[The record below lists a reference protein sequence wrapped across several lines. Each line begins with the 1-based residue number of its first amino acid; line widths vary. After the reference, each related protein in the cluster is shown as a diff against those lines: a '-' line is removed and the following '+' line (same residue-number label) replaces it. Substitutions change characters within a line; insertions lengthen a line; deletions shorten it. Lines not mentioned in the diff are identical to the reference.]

1 MKKLLI
7 LLTFV
12 IFFHPAFSQWAIP
25 QQMRAS
31 NTLDRMS
38 DTNGISRNDLLYGI
52 PMTPGG
58 VKGSTY
64 LDKKWNLA
72 TISLFQWEKL
82 LEGYP
87 VKYELKENELEVKAS
102 NGIKIL
108 DTKNIKSLVWKD
120 SITQEPKYF
129 ISGSEYKDEGTPLNG
144 LLEVLSDGKVPLLKR
159 NFVVVKAPD

>member
-1 MKKLLI
+1 
-7 LLTFV
+7 
-12 IFFHPAFSQWAIP
+12 
-25 QQMRAS
+25 
-31 NTLDRMS
+31 
-38 DTNGISRNDLLYGI
+38 
-52 PMTPGG
+52 MTPGG

-72 TISLFQWEKL
+72 TTLLFKSEKL
-82 LEGYP
+82 PEGYP

-129 ISGSEYKDEGTPLNG
+129 ISGSEYTDEGTPLNG

>member
-1 MKKLLI
+1 
-7 LLTFV
+7 
-12 IFFHPAFSQWAIP
+12 
-25 QQMRAS
+25 
-31 NTLDRMS
+31 
-38 DTNGISRNDLLYGI
+38 
-52 PMTPGG
+52 MTPGG

-72 TISLFQWEKL
+72 TILLFQSEKL

-129 ISGSEYKDEGTPLNG
+129 ISGSEYTDEGTPLNG

-159 NFVVVKAPD
+159 NLVVVKAPD

>member
-1 MKKLLI
+1 
-7 LLTFV
+7 
-12 IFFHPAFSQWAIP
+12 
-25 QQMRAS
+25 
-31 NTLDRMS
+31 
-38 DTNGISRNDLLYGI
+38 
-52 PMTPGG
+52 MTPGG

-72 TISLFQWEKL
+72 TILLFQSEKL

-108 DTKNIKSLVWKD
+108 GTKNIKSLVWKD

-129 ISGSEYKDEGTPLNG
+129 ISGSEYTDEGTPLNG